1 MNEKKVTING
11 KEYPVVFNIKTM
23 LNYEGITG
31 TSFFREKFDKLKER
45 MVLVLAAALSA
56 DENTTLTLADLT
68 ERDSWKA
75 IQEVIA
81 AFAVAMQL
89 AEEFFEIPAVVAAAE
104 PQPTE
109 KEEQEDSVK
118 N

>member
-31 TSFFREKFDKLKER
+31 TSFFSEKFDKLKER

-56 DENTTLTLADLT
+56 DEDTTLTLADLT

-81 AFAVAMQL
+81 AFAVVMQS
-89 AEEFFEIPAVVAAAE
+89 AEEFFEIPAVAAE

-109 KEEQEDSVK
+109 KEEQEDGAK

>member
-1 MNEKKVTING
+1 
-11 KEYPVVFNIKTM
+11 
-23 LNYEGITG
+23 
-31 TSFFREKFDKLKER
+31 
-45 MVLVLAAALSA
+45 MVLVLAAALAA

-68 ERDSWKA
+68 ERDSWSA

-81 AFAVAMQL
+81 AFAVVMKL
-89 AEEFFEIPAVVAAAE
+89 AEGFFEIPAVVAAAE

-109 KEEQEDSVK
+109 KEEKEEQGK

>member
-1 MNEKKVTING
+1 MTQKEVTING
-11 KEYPVVFNIKTM
+11 KEYPVVFNLKTIT
-23 LNYEGITG
+23 NFEYITG
-31 TSFFREKFDKLKER
+31 TSFFSDKLETLTSK
-45 MVLVLAAALSA
+45 MALLLAAASSA
-56 DENTTLTLADLT
+56 DENTKLTLKDMT
-68 ERDSWKA
+68 GRDSWKA

-81 AFAVAMQL
+81 AFAVVMQL

-109 KEEQEDSVK
+109 KEDGAK